1 VSAEGYSLNRFLGG
15 TAGDAF
21 STQVRIALLW
31 CSTLIAKRC
40 AAFKTM
46 DCGFFIGMINTVHI
60 V

>member
-1 VSAEGYSLNRFLGG
+1 LNTVVPAEGYSLNRFLGG

-46 DCGFFIGMINTVHI
+46 D
-60 V
+60 